1 MIGYNGWQIFDILKA
16 SRAAR
21 ERNYEGCAVAAMCGK
36 VRETQS
42 ASAARDK
49 GVSVIR
55 LGTACITANLGGSSV
70 GIRWGTRIREKATHT
85 YGVIPRLTVEDGL
98 DGQVNGRL

>member
-1 MIGYNGWQIFDILKA
+1 
-16 SRAAR
+16 
-21 ERNYEGCAVAAMCGK
+21 

-55 LGTACITANLGGSSV
+55 LGTAPITANLGGSLV
-70 GIRWGTRIREKATHT
+70 GIRWGTGIAIT
-85 YGVIPRLTVEDGL
+85 YSNTQSPAR
-98 DGQVNGRL
+98 